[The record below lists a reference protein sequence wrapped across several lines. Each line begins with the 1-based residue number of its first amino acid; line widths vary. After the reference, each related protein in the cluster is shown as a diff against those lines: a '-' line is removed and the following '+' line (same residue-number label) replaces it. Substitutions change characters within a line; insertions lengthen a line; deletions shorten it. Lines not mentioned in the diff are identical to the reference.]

1 MKTQLK
7 YTKIAMLL
15 HWLIALLI
23 AVNMALAFS
32 TELFAD
38 HWVRGAI
45 DTHKSIGITVL
56 GLVLLRIFWRMGHPP
71 PALPYS
77 FAPWERRMAAAGH
90 IGLYVL
96 MLAIPITGWMHDSAW
111 KKAAEYPMQL
121 FYTVPWPRIGFIQQ
135 MEPDFKLY
143 LHGLFGTIHQS
154 LGWVLLALF
163 VAHIAAVIKHHV
175 KDKEPIVQRMLP

>member
-7 YTKIAMLL
+7 YTKIAMAL

-23 AVNMALAFS
+23 VVNLALAHS

-38 HWVRGAI
+38 HWVRAAI
-45 DTHKSIGITVL
+45 DTHKSLGITVL
-56 GLVLLRIFWRMGHPP
+56 GLVLLRILWRIGHPP
-71 PALPYS
+71 PSLPYS
-77 FAPWERRMAAAGH
+77 FTNWERRLASAGH
-90 IGLYVL
+90 VSLYVL
-96 MLAIPITGWMHDSAW
+96 MFAIPLTGWMHDSAW

-121 FYTVPWPRIGFIQQ
+121 FYMVPWPRIAFIQQ

-154 LGWVLLALF
+154 LSWVLIALL